1 MIVVVGAAGNVGR
14 GVADI
19 LLGEN
24 QQVRVLEH
32 HRELR
37 ELAERGAEV
46 ASGDLRNSDDVRTL
60 LKGAD
65 ATLLM
70 LPEDLRDPGFV
81 ANRSEM
87 NRNIV
92 SVLKSEP
99 VGHVVMISSVGADHG
114 EGVGQI
120 GGLHELEHL
129 LFELPDINVLALRSA
144 WRMENLLGALP
155 MVEAQK
161 MNGGVLDGDLGIPM
175 IAARDVAHEAAERL
189 IRRDFA
195 GNVVKTLIGPEE
207 ATLRQATA
215 ALGSRLGLPNLPYVQ
230 LLPDGVEEAL
240 RGTGMSEEA
249 ASVLVESQVALNEG
263 RLDPGPDPERTETR
277 LDEFLS
283 AALTGKAR

>member
-99 VGHVVMISSVGADHG
+99 VGHVVMISSVGADHA

-120 GGLHELEHL
+120 GGLHELERL

-189 IRRDFA
+189 MRRDFA

-207 ATLRQATA
+207 VTLRQATA

-230 LLPDGVEEAL
+230 LPPDGVEEAL

-263 RLDPGPDPERTETR
+263 RLDPGPDPERTKTR

-283 AALTGKAR
+283 AT